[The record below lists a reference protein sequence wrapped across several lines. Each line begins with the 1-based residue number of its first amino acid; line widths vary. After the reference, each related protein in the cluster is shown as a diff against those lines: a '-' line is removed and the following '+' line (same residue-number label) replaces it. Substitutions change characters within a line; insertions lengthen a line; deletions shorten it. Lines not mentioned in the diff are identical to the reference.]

1 MRQAAD
7 FYGLLEVLATHGVH
21 FVVVGGVSAVLQ
33 GAPVTTYDLDVVH
46 DQAPENVERLLEVLT
61 SLQATFRTHP
71 HVTPLAEHFTQ
82 NRHNLM
88 MSRLGPVDF
97 LGAIGEGV
105 AYADLLPQSELLS
118 LGSLQIHVMT
128 LAALVDHKRA
138 LGRDKDKW
146 VLAILERTLEERD
159 RE

>member
-7 FYGLLEVLATHGVH
+7 FYGLLEVLATHGVD
-21 FVVVGGVSAVLQ
+21 FVVVGGVSAVLH

-46 DQAPENVERLLEVLT
+46 DQAPENVERLLKALA
-61 SLQATFRTHP
+61 SLQATFRSHP
-71 HVTPLAEHFTQ
+71 HVIPSAEHFTQ

-105 AYADLLPQSELLS
+105 TYADLLPRSEVVS
-118 LGSLQIHVMT
+118 LGSLPVQVMT

-146 VLAILERTLEERD
+146 ILAILQRTLEERD
-159 RE
+159 RG